1 MTSKKFLLLSIIFH
15 VTILYISYFL
25 VGNQIIHHH
34 ELSVDLNFPKESA
47 INELKSNDS
56 SPVNYAQALNKFELD
71 NEVAALYQIESE
83 YEFQQQTKIKN
94 LEDQIQKIEHKKTI
108 SEQKMKELQA
118 HSLALETQSKT
129 LSKHLESDKK
139 KHDQLKKEINETKK
153 EMERMEQIQE
163 LSKEIFNESVK
174 NDLTLIS
181 NYRKKIAYHL
191 SSYWKV
197 PSHHKDSVKC
207 ILNVQILPNG
217 DVLKVSIAESSGDTA
232 FDQHAIN
239 AVYKAS
245 PLPSLEQLS
254 AKERPRQL
262 TMTFVPESVLAME
275 SF

>member
-1 MTSKKFLLLSIIFH
+1 MISKKFILLSIIFH
-15 VTILYISYFL
+15 LSILYFSSFFINNRSS
-25 VGNQIIHHH
+25 IHD
-34 ELSVDLNFPKESA
+34 ELSIDLNFPEISNNES
-47 INELKSNDS
+47 IENDLKS
-56 SPVNYAQALNKFELD
+56 VNYAQTLNKSDLD
-71 NEVAALYQIESE
+71 TEIAALYQFEAQ
-83 YEFQQQTKIKN
+83 YETLQQTKIKN
-94 LEDQIQKIEHKKTI
+94 LENQIEKIEQKKNS
-108 SEQKMKELQA
+108 SEKKIKELLD
-118 HSLALETQSKT
+118 HSLALENQSKS
-129 LSKHLESDKK
+129 LSKNLEMDKK
-139 KHDQLKKEINETKK
+139 KHEKLKKEIDETKK

-174 NDLTLIS
+174 NDVTLIS

-197 PSHHKDSVKC
+197 PAHHKDNVKC

-217 DVLKVSIAESSGDTA
+217 DVLKVSIAETSGDTA

-239 AVYKAS
+239 AVYKSS
-245 PLPSLEQLS
+245 PLPALEQLS